1 MTVRGLVGD
10 IGGTRSRF
18 ACVDE
23 GARRGPAVEL
33 PTAELRDLESALR
46 TALPRLGV
54 ESAAG
59 LPVSIAVAAPVLG
72 DDVVLTNSRFRFSI
86 EGTRRVLGLSRLAVL
101 NDLAATA
108 MALPGL
114 SDADF
119 ETWRLGERDAEAPKV
134 VLSVGTGLGVGIL
147 VRGPERWIPVASEG
161 GHRDLAACDDRE
173 WKIVQSLA
181 ARFGH
186 ASAERALSGPGLV
199 ALYEILCGLD
209 GRQAER
215 IDAAGVA
222 SGAMADGH
230 SACAVAC
237 RRFSGWLGAIAG
249 DLALTVGARGGLFLT
264 GGVLAGLSESFDR
277 ELFLARWEG
286 KGRFRDYLR
295 RIPVRRVTTIDAAL
309 RGAAAALSS

>member
-10 IGGTRSRF
+10 IGGTRARF

-23 GARRGPAVEL
+23 RGRCGPTFEL

-46 TALPRLGV
+46 TALPHLGV
-54 ESAAG
+54 GSAAG

-119 ETWRLGERDAEAPKV
+119 ETWRPGELDAEAPKV
-134 VLSVGTGLGVGIL
+134 VVGVGTGLGVGIL

-161 GHRDLAACDDRE
+161 GHRDLAARDDRE
-173 WKIVQSLA
+173 WKIVQALA

-186 ASAERALSGPGLV
+186 VSAERALSGPGLV
-199 ALYEILCGLD
+199 ALYEVLCGLD
-209 GRQAER
+209 GREAER
-215 IDAAGVA
+215 LDPVGVAAGA
-222 SGAMADGH
+222 RAGDRP
-230 SACAVAC
+230 ACGEAC
-237 RRFSGWLGAIAG
+237 RRFSGWLGSIAG
-249 DLALTVGARGGLFLT
+249 DLALTLGARGGLYLT
-264 GGVLAGLSESFDR
+264 GGVLAGLGESFDR
-277 ELFLARWEG
+277 ELFLARMED
-286 KGRFRDYLR
+286 KGRFREYLG
-295 RIPVRRVTTIDAAL
+295 RIPVRRVTTPHAAL
-309 RGAAAALSS
+309 LGAAVALSS